1 MLCKT
6 LNVSRSGYYAWRG
19 RSQSNRDTEN
29 AKILERIQ
37 QIYAKS
43 RKTYGSPRIHAALV
57 REGVKCGRNRVARLM
72 RRSDIVPE
80 HHRRF
85 KRNMPFKGPDVV
97 AENLLQRNFNTPAPN
112 RAWVS
117 DITCFWTRKGW
128 LYLAV
133 VIDLYS
139 RKVIGWS
146 MQGSM
151 VEDLPKDALNM
162 AISNRMPQGNLI
174 HHSDQGAQYK
184 SYAFREVLEKNGIRY
199 SLSHKG
205 NCYDNA
211 VAESFFKTLKTELN
225 PEEHFRDR
233 EDAKNRLFEY
243 IEVFYNRQ
251 RLHSTLGYLSP
262 QEFEAQKESLISS
275 VH

>member
-1 MLCKT
+1 MCKT
-6 LNVSRSGYYAWRG
+6 LNVSRSGYYAWRD
-19 RSQSNRDTEN
+19 RPKSNRDIEN
-29 AKILERIQ
+29 AKLLERIQ
-37 QIYAKS
+37 QIYTKS
-43 RKTYGSPRIHAALV
+43 RKTYGSPRIYATLV
-57 REGVKCGRNRVARLM
+57 KEGVKCGRNRVARLM
-72 RRSDIVPE
+72 RRHKIIPE
-80 HHRRF
+80 PHKRF
-85 KRNMPFKGPDVV
+85 KHNTLFKSEDVV
-97 AENLLQRNFNTPAPN
+97 AENLLQRNFTVSAPN

-146 MQGSM
+146 MQSSM
-151 VEDLPKDALNM
+151 VEGLPKDALNM
-162 AISNRMPQGNLI
+162 AILNRRPQNNLI

-184 SYAFREVLEKNGIRY
+184 SYAFREILEENGIRY
-199 SLSHKG
+199 SLSRKG

-225 PEEHFRDR
+225 PEKYFKDK

-262 QEFEAQKESLISS
+262 QEFEARKDTLVLS